1 MAVVRRP
8 LCRCAKSSSRF
19 AFVGITKYQIK
30 RATDHQELI
39 RARRDMA
46 YKRQMSMERSLPEAR
61 AELRERAASTL
72 EAQTEAEVE
81 EGEGE
86 GVVTAEGSL
95 TA

>member
-1 MAVVRRP
+1 
-8 LCRCAKSSSRF
+8 
-19 AFVGITKYQIK
+19 
-30 RATDHQELI
+30 
-39 RARRDMA
+39 MA
-46 YKRQMSMERSLPEAR
+46 YKRQMSIERSLPEAR

-72 EAQTEAEVE
+72 EAETEAEVE